1 MLTDPLPSKHQ
12 LLQACRGEL
21 AADHPLLRLARELTD
36 LHEQRLCAARDT
48 IADRRFIDDIDSRR
62 TGLVRDIDRWI
73 ILQLPPSCGAAHI
86 HTETL
91 GAVIDRLA
99 QFTACAFAALASAS
113 QWELGDAW
121 ERLAELAIGY
131 DDLAVEV
138 CAGRRR
144 LPGGP

>member
-1 MLTDPLPSKHQ
+1 MPPNALVRSIVAFYVFW
-12 LLQACRGEL
+12 LLEVKVADRAAFDEGDRWLRGL
-21 AADHPLLRLARELTD
+21 YAARE
-36 LHEQRLCAARDT
+36 T
-48 IADRRFIDDIDSRR
+48 IADRRHIDQIDVRR
-62 TGLVRDIDRWI
+62 ARLVRDIDRWVT
-73 ILQLPPSCGAAHI
+73 LQLPPSHGAAYI
-86 HTETL
+86 HTETV

-121 ERLAELAIGY
+121 EQLAELAVGY
-131 DDLAVEV
+131 DDLAAEV

>member
-1 MLTDPLPSKHQ
+1 MLTDPLPPKHQ
-12 LLQACRGEL
+12 LLQACRGDQSV
-21 AADHPLLRLARELTD
+21 DHPLLRLARELSD
-36 LHEQRLCAARDT
+36 LHEQRLYAARET
-48 IADRRFIDDIDSRR
+48 IADRRHIDQIDVRR
-62 TGLVRDIDRWI
+62 ARLVRDIDRWVT
-73 ILQLPPSCGAAHI
+73 LQLPPSHGAAYI
-86 HTETL
+86 HTETV

-121 ERLAELAIGY
+121 EQLAELAVGY
-131 DDLAVEV
+131 DDLAAEV

>member
-1 MLTDPLPSKHQ
+1 M
-12 LLQACRGEL
+12 
-21 AADHPLLRLARELTD
+21 DHPLLRLARELTD

-48 IADRRFIDDIDSRR
+48 IADRRYIDDIDSRR
-62 TGLVRDIDRWI
+62 TGLVRDINRWI
-73 ILQLPPSCGAAHI
+73 TLQLPPSHGAAHI

-113 QWELGDAW
+113 PWELGDAW
-121 ERLAELAIGY
+121 EQLAELAVGY
-131 DDLAVEV
+131 DDLATEV